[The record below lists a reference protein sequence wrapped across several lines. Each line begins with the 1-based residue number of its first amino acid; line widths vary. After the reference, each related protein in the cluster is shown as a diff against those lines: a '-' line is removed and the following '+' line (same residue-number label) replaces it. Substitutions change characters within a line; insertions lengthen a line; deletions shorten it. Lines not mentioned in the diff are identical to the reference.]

1 MDDGWM
7 VGWIDG
13 WMGVGWMVGVEGIMG
28 LLPLLAAKIKIP
40 STATSLLRHHCAPP
54 CSPLVTQQ
62 GIARQA
68 QRAWRPHLL
77 FISLPSES
85 PFTWLTL
92 ETVYKPSAVKPTG

>member
-62 GIARQA
+62 GIATSPEGVA
-68 QRAWRPHLL
+68 SSPSIHL
-77 FISLPSES
+77 P
-85 PFTWLTL
+85 PF
-92 ETVYKPSAVKPTG
+92 